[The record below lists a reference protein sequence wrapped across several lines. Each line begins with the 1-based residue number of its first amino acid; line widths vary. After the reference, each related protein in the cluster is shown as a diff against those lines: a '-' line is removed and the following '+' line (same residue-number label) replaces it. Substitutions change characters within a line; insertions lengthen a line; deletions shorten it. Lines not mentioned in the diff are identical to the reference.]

1 MLPPL
6 FPLFLFPH
14 PTPPHP
20 TPSTHSPHHTDTH
33 SHTPH
38 TSFTHPQVRWK
49 CSWDSLLAKGW
60 VVLTGELG
68 YSVPPEAVIVGNVP
82 AEVSRRV
89 MGDG

>member
-1 MLPPL
+1 
-6 FPLFLFPH
+6 
-14 PTPPHP
+14 
-20 TPSTHSPHHTDTH
+20 
-33 SHTPH
+33 
-38 TSFTHPQVRWK
+38 
-49 CSWDSLLAKGW
+49 